1 MSERAPEWCTVLGSK
16 EVCLP
21 LGAEE
26 FQMVRW
32 GLGEGPD
39 RRTEMGD
46 VVRRP
51 QEEEEE
57 EGGRGLVVFVRY
69 SHLQ

>member
-1 MSERAPEWCTVLGSK
+1 M
-16 EVCLP
+16 CLP